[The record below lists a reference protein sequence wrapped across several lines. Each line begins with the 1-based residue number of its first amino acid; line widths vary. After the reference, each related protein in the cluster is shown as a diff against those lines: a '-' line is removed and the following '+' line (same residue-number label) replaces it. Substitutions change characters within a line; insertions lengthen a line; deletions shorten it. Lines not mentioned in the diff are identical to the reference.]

1 MSTRLFVVWVLV
13 SILGGLGSQAG
24 GETQRFDFQ
33 EKPVLPVAGHGVL
46 VGTAGEVLLAAGG
59 TQGEGGLRASVHTLA
74 LGAAAWNRIDDLEVA
89 RAWGATVATGDALL
103 LIGGD
108 VGAGP
113 TAEVV
118 RLSLDG
124 NALQQEAWPPLP
136 GPIGRPA
143 ATLLGNRVYVAGR
156 LAGEV
161 GLWVGVLD
169 LAAAEAGWVDLP
181 NPPLSFGEGLVF
193 ATVQDRVFLF
203 GRDGGASYLPRV
215 GWRPLSAAPWWPS
228 DPTSVAYGVAHIFL
242 PGTRST
248 GEPGMLLYHTHT
260 GTWVESEEAPWTY
273 QSPRAVRWAGDVW
286 VVDAE
291 ASAKIGMIS
300 TRTGFGPW
308 DSLMI
313 AIYLVGMIG
322 MGVYFVRR
330 KRNTADYFRGGN
342 QLPWWAVGM
351 SLFATG
357 ASAISLMSMP
367 WKGFS
372 ENLTYLGISLYALI
386 ALPLA
391 VFVIA
396 PLVRRLAIVTPGHY
410 MERRFGLGARMLAA
424 GIFCF
429 TQIGAR
435 MGAIL
440 LLPSIAI
447 SAVTGVPIVY
457 CILIMGF
464 VTTIYTYLGGL
475 SAVVWTDMVQGCVM
489 VAAVV
494 GCLIL
499 ALVRLD
505 TPPADAWAALQAFDR
520 MVVFDFRWDLT
531 YPTAY
536 LLFITTVVGTLMG
549 ISDQN
554 FVQRVQATP
563 NLRQTKI
570 AVATQLAVAIPIN
583 ILLFGLGLVLFLFY
597 RERAGQLDPNMA
609 TDGIFPFFVAQ
620 ELPVGI
626 SGLVI
631 AALMAA
637 TMSTISSSICATA
650 NVATEDFF
658 RRFRPGMTDRGTV
671 VLGRYLTA
679 LVGLAGTMTALYLSQ
694 MDVGSIWDL
703 AQMVINVIGNGI
715 VGFFALGL
723 LTRRAHQLGSMIGVV
738 CGFSTILY
746 LQNTTD
752 ISFWA
757 FSFIGTVVTFVSGYL
772 WSLVLPGG
780 AGKDVTGLT
789 VYSLSE
795 ARPENEE
802 AAERIGLGRKPNAQD
817 HNPDKR
823 GAHQG

>member
-1 MSTRLFVVWVLV
+1 MKKSFLFLLIGLFAALGCMSSLVAESERFTFTSQAAMPVDRQGFFLGVQDGTLFA
-13 SILGGLGSQAG
+13 LGGM
-24 GETQRFDFQ
+24 D
-33 EKPVLPVAGHGVL
+33 
-46 VGTAGEVLLAAGG
+46 AAGG
-59 TQGEGGLRASVHTLA
+59 ISSDVYSLISDAIGWTPIGQLETARTS
-74 LGAAAWNRIDDLEVA
+74 GAAVSV
-89 RAWGATVATGDALL
+89 GSGVL
-103 LIGGD
+103 LIGGETPE
-108 VGAGP
+108 GPSAG
-113 TAEVV
+113 VV
-118 RLSLDG
+118 KVSLAG
-124 NALQQEAWPPLP
+124 GGLREEEWPSLPLALA
-136 GPIGRPA
+136 RPA
-143 ATLLGNRVYVAGR
+143 ATMLGDLIYVAGR
-156 LAGEV
+156 AV
-161 GLWVGVLD
+161 GDDQLWVGVLNRSA
-169 LAAAEAGWVDLP
+169 LEAGWRDVP
-181 NPPLSFGEGLVF
+181 SPSVAPGGPLVF
-193 ATVQDRVFLF
+193 ASVQDRVFLF
-203 GRDGGASYLPRV
+203 GSDGAASYLPRD
-215 GWRPLSAAPWWPS
+215 GWRTLAGPPWWPAE
-228 DPTSVAYGVAHIFL
+228 PTGVSYGAAHILF
-242 PGTRST
+242 PGTAVAGNS
-248 GEPGMLLYHTHT
+248 GMLLYHTHT
-260 GTWVESEEAPWTY
+260 GTWVESWEAPWEY
-273 QSPRAVRWAGDVW
+273 RSPRVIRRAGEIVL
-286 VVDAE
+286 VDRE
-291 ASAKIGMIS
+291 ASATVGIVS
-300 TRTGFGPW
+300 TRTGFGW
-308 DSLMI
+308 FDSAMI
-313 AIYLVGMIG
+313 AIYLLGMVGMG
-322 MGVYFVRR
+322 LYFVRR

-410 MERRFGLGARMLAA
+410 MERRFGLGARLLAA

-447 SAVTGVPIVY
+447 SAVTGVPIVI

-475 SAVVWTDMVQGCVM
+475 SAVVWTDLVQGCVM
-489 VAAVV
+489 VVAVV
-494 GCLIL
+494 GCLVL

-505 TPPADAWAALQAFDR
+505 TPPADAWVALQAFDR
-520 MVVFDFRWDLT
+520 MVVFDLRWDLT

-554 FVQRVQATP
+554 FIQRVQATP
-563 NLRQTKI
+563 NLRSTKI

-658 RRFRPGMTDRGTV
+658 RRFRPNMTDRGTV

-679 LVGLAGTMTALYLSQ
+679 LVGLAGTVTALYLSQ
-694 MDVGSIWDL
+694 VDVGSIWDL

-723 LTRRAHQLGSMIGVV
+723 LTRRAHQTGSMLGVV

-746 LQNTTD
+746 LQNTTY

-757 FSFIGTVVTFVSGYL
+757 FSFIGTVVTFVTGYIF
-772 WSLVLPGG
+772 SLIIPGG
-780 AGKDVTGLT
+780 QGKDVSGLT
-789 VYSLSE
+789 VYSLSQ
-795 ARPENEE
+795 ARPENEA
-802 AAERIGLGRKPNAQD
+802 AAEHVGLGQLRTSAKGSRQD
-817 HNPDKR
+817 R
-823 GAHQG
+823 